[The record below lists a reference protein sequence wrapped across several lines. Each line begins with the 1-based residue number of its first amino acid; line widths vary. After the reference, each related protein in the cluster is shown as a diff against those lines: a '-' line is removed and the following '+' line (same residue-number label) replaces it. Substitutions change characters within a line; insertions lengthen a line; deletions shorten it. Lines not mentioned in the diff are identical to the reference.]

1 MNSRP
6 TWRRAA
12 RMLPL
17 AFALALG
24 LAACGGGG
32 GSSTT
37 GSTAG
42 TTPTPTAAAAGTY
55 SSGTIT
61 AFGSVWV
68 NGHEFNT
75 DHARV
80 IDDDTGATTAGV
92 NGLEVGAVVDVKADD
107 NSTANAPVAAE
118 LHLHPLAR
126 GYVDAANAT
135 AGTIKVMGQT
145 VQLTSATSFSD
156 HRACASATTSPCT
169 AITTAAGLVPSTV
182 SGSSTT
188 TISATPGNYVTV
200 HGFLFGGSS
209 TATVNIVATLVA
221 VGDAPPPT
229 SANRAA
235 FKAEGTAT
243 VGTSTLTIGALNV
256 DLSKATCFAG
266 EGPTPCASA
275 FTTGQVVSAGASTSP
290 ALPATTLVADFARAA
305 KRMPVETAGST
316 VEVEGAVASVGTATF
331 VVRGISVDASG
342 LPSGTAL
349 PKVGDVV
356 RVEGT
361 FASSGQSVTATSL
374 AILHAANAVSV
385 GLQGDATNVAPGT
398 TTGTFTVSVLGQTVT
413 VNAQTR
419 LADMSVG
426 DWDERNPAA
435 NPFNIT
441 TFQTYLAA
449 SASKHVIV
457 RAETDSTGALVARSL
472 AIVPA
477 SSVVAVSG
485 IVDAKP
491 APVNSTTS
499 GTPTTF
505 SVHGVAVSADPA
517 AISGMGMGER
527 DMMRTSITT
536 VTTVSAGDQ
545 VVAIGTLNGGVVTVG
560 AKPSS
565 SNGVLDIGPPGAG
578 HEDRGEF

>member
-1 MNSRP
+1 MNSRS

-17 AFALALG
+17 ALALALG
-24 LAACGGGG
+24 LSACGGGG
-32 GSSTT
+32 GGGTT

-42 TTPTPTAAAAGTY
+42 TTSTPTPTAAAAGTY
-55 SSGTIT
+55 SSGAIS

-92 NGLEVGAVVDVKADD
+92 GGLEVGAVVDVKADD
-107 NSTANAPVAAE
+107 ASTAGAPVAAE

-145 VQLTSATSFSD
+145 VQLTSGTSISD
-156 HRACASATTSPCT
+156 HRACVSATTSPCA
-169 AITTAAGLVPSTV
+169 AITTAASLVPSTV
-182 SGSSTT
+182 SGTSTT
-188 TISATPGNYVTV
+188 TTTATPGNYVTV
-200 HGFLFGGSS
+200 HGYLFGASS
-209 TATVNIVATLVA
+209 TATVNIIATLVA

-275 FTTGQVVSAGASTSP
+275 FTTGQVVSAGAAVSP
-290 ALPATTLVADFARAA
+290 ALPATTLVADFARTA
-305 KRMPVETAGST
+305 KRIPVETAGST
-316 VEVEGAVASVGTATF
+316 VEVEGAVASAGTATF
-331 VVRGISVDASG
+331 VVRGITVDASG

-361 FASSGQSVTATSL
+361 VASNGQSVTATSL
-374 AILHAANAVSV
+374 TILQAANSVSV

-398 TTGTFTVSVLGQTVT
+398 ATGTFTVSVLGQTIT
-413 VNAQTR
+413 INGQTR
-419 LADMSVG
+419 LADMSVAG
-426 DWDERNPAA
+426 WDDRNPAA

-457 RAETDSTGALVARSL
+457 RASTDSTGALVARSL

-477 SSVVAVSG
+477 STTVAVSG

-505 SVHGVAVSADPA
+505 SVNGVAVSADPA
-517 AISGMGMGER
+517 AISGASMHEEGMHSSGAV
-527 DMMRTSITT
+527 T
-536 VTTVSAGDQ
+536 VAAGDQ
-545 VVAIGTLNGGVVTVG
+545 VLAIGTLNGNVVTVG
-560 AKPSS
+560 AKPSF
-565 SNGVLDIGPPGAG
+565 SNGVLDIGAPSAG

>member
-17 AFALALG
+17 AVALALG

-32 GSSTT
+32 GGSGTT

-55 SSGTIT
+55 SSGAIT

-80 IDDDTGATTAGV
+80 IDDDTGATMPGV
-92 NGLEVGAVVDVKADD
+92 GGLEVGEVVDVRAAAG
-107 NSTANAPVAAE
+107 STAAAPVADE
-118 LHLHPLAR
+118 LHVHPLAR
-126 GYVDAANAT
+126 GYIDAADAT

-145 VQLTSATSFSD
+145 VQLTSGTSISD
-156 HRACASATTSPCT
+156 HRACVSAATSPCA

-182 SGSSTT
+182 SGTT
-188 TISATPGNYVTV
+188 TTTTTAGNYVTV
-200 HGFLFGGSS
+200 HGYLFGASS
-209 TATVNIVATLVA
+209 TAAVNIIATLVA
-221 VGDAPPPT
+221 VGDAPSPT
-229 SANRAA
+229 NTYPAA

-266 EGPTPCASA
+266 EGKTPCASA
-275 FTTGQVVSAGASTSP
+275 FTTGEVVSAGAATSP
-290 ALPATTLVADFARAA
+290 ALPATTLVADFARTAN
-305 KRMPVETAGST
+305 RMPVETAGSS

-331 VVRGISVDASG
+331 VVRGITVDASG

-349 PKVGDVV
+349 PAVGDIVQ
-356 RVEGT
+356 VEGT
-361 FASSGQSVTATSL
+361 VAANGQSVTATSL
-374 AILHAANAVSV
+374 EIVHSASSVSV

-398 TTGTFTVSVLGQTVT
+398 STGTFTVSVLGQTITVT
-413 VNAQTR
+413 AQTR
-419 LADMSVG
+419 LADMSMG
-426 DWDERNPAA
+426 DWDQRNPVA

-441 TFQTYLAA
+441 TFQNYLAA
-449 SASKHVIV
+449 STSKHVIV
-457 RAETDSTGALVARSL
+457 RAETDSTGALVAHSL

-485 IVDAKP
+485 LVDAKP

-517 AISGMGMGER
+517 AISGMGMHE
-527 DMMRTSITT
+527 MMRSSVT
-536 VTTVSAGDQ
+536 VAAGDQ
-545 VVAIGTLNGGVVTVG
+545 VVVIGTLNGGVVTVG
-560 AKPSS
+560 AKPSF
-565 SNGVLDIGPPGAG
+565 SNGVLDIGAPGAG